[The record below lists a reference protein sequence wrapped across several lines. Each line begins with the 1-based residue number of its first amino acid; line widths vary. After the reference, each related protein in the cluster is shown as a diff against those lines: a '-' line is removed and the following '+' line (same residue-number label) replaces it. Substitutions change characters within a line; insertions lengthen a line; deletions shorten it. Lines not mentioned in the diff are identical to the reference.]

1 MMQGS
6 KINTNF
12 YNDVNKVSK
21 VLSKVVLMRRLQE
34 RSFTE
39 KPIKRKGTNSH
50 PNNGSSPSS
59 SRLVISF
66 ILKHLRMICYITLTV
81 SCMKRFILLRIV

>member
-50 PNNGSSPSS
+50 QNNGSNPSS
-59 SRLVISF
+59 SRLVIPF
-66 ILKHLRMICYITLTV
+66 ILKHLQIFCY
-81 SCMKRFILLRIV
+81 

>member
-66 ILKHLRMICYITLTV
+66 ILKHLRMICYITFNMA
-81 SCMKRFILLRIV
+81 S